1 VHNSHQNKQH
11 AQLQH
16 QNAGMHAKKVISV
29 VLNFA
34 PSELNLKVIIALVLC
49 SNDDKGNIAALEINE
64 LIGFQFDK

>member
-16 QNAGMHAKKVISV
+16 QNAGMHANKIISV

-49 SNDDKGNIAALEINE
+49 SKNDKDNISTLEINE